1 MEPLTTTL
9 RGRELLRDPALNQ
22 GVAFTREERDAL
34 GLTGLLPPA
43 VLTLDQQAERAYG
56 QYRRIAEPIDQAVL
70 LSALQNRNTVLFY
83 RLLTDHLP
91 EMLPVVYTPTIGAM
105 IQQYSRDYRR
115 PGGLYLSIDE
125 PEAMERALLGY
136 GVPPDDVDLV
146 VVTDGEGILGIG
158 DWGAGGIAI
167 AIGKLAV
174 YTAAAGIDP
183 TRVVPIVLDVGTNNP
198 QLLDDP
204 LYVGNRHPRVTGEPY
219 DSFIEDFVSTVTR
232 VYPRALLHWEDLGA
246 DNATRI
252 LERYRDTV
260 CTFNDDVQGTGAV
273 VLAAA
278 FAGAAASGVPLPE
291 HRVVVFGAGT
301 AGVGIADQIRDAMVQ
316 QGADRD
322 DAQARIWALGSR
334 GLLVEGDERLRS
346 FQRRYAR
353 PAAEVADWS
362 RDDRGGIGLLEVVRR
377 ARPTILVGTSGTP
390 GTFDEQVVREM
401 AAHVERPV
409 ILPLS
414 NPTHLSEAVPADL
427 IGWTEGRALIATG
440 SPFPPLTH
448 ERVTYVTAQANNAL
462 VFPGLGLGTIVS
474 GASRITDGMLAA
486 AARAVAATVDA
497 SAPGSPL
504 LPQVNDL
511 RAVSAAVAAEV
522 AAAAAEEGIART
534 EQADWP
540 KAVRDAMWEP
550 AYRPVLGL

>member
-1 MEPLTTTL
+1 M
-9 RGRELLRDPALNQ
+9 
-22 GVAFTREERDAL
+22 
-34 GLTGLLPPA
+34 
-43 VLTLDQQAERAYG
+43 
-56 QYRRIAEPIDQAVL
+56 
-70 LSALQNRNTVLFY
+70 
-83 RLLTDHLP
+83 
-91 EMLPVVYTPTIGAM
+91 VYTPTIGAM

-125 PEAMERALLGY
+125 PGGDGARAARVRGCA
-136 GVPPDDVDLV
+136 PDDVDLV

-183 TRVVPIVLDVGTNNP
+183 ARGCRSCSTSGPTTRSCWTTRSTSATATRGS
-198 QLLDDP
+198 
-204 LYVGNRHPRVTGEPY
+204 RGEPY
-219 DSFIEDFVSTVTR
+219 DSFIEDFVGTVTR

-316 QGADRD
+316 QGRGPRRRAGADLGPG
-322 DAQARIWALGSR
+322 QPGPARR
-334 GLLVEGDERLRS
+334 G
-346 FQRRYAR
+346 RRAAARASSAATRR

-362 RDDRGGIGLLEVVRR
+362 RDDVADRPARGRPPRSAHDPGGHVRHAGHVRR
-377 ARPTILVGTSGTP
+377 AGGPGDGRPRRAP
-390 GTFDEQVVREM
+390 RDP
-401 AAHVERPV
+401 AAVQPDA
-409 ILPLS
+409 P
-414 NPTHLSEAVPADL
+414 SEAVPADL

-440 SPFPPLTH
+440 SPFPP
-448 ERVTYVTAQANNAL
+448 
-462 VFPGLGLGTIVS
+462 
-474 GASRITDGMLAA
+474 
-486 AARAVAATVDA
+486 
-497 SAPGSPL
+497 
-504 LPQVNDL
+504 
-511 RAVSAAVAAEV
+511 
-522 AAAAAEEGIART
+522 
-534 EQADWP
+534 
-540 KAVRDAMWEP
+540 
-550 AYRPVLGL
+550 